1 MPAIE
6 RGRVCFI
13 SRGRRTGKK
22 AVISEVNENIATII
36 VDGKKKKCS
45 IRHLFP
51 TSEIVDVS
59 KLEKTTT
66 ERKEPKKKEK

>member
-6 RGRVCFI
+6 RGRVCFL

-22 AVISEVNENIATII
+22 AVISEIVSENTVTII

-51 TSEIVDVS
+51 TKEIVDVS
-59 KLEKTTT
+59 KLEK
-66 ERKEPKKKEK
+66 KEPKKKEK